1 MAKVDENL
9 YRQEIEELTDF
20 VRHGEGWL
28 DLRNLLVD
36 NGFIVD
42 DTFLVSFLEDEEEME
57 YGVIVTKGKRIFEY
71 SRSTEE
77 DKDTL
82 ESFKLLEITH
92 DNDKIDKYPQIP
104 IALKMI
110 A

>member
-20 VRHGEGWL
+20 VRHDEGWL
-28 DLRNLLVD
+28 DLRNILTD
-36 NGFIVD
+36 NGFFVD
-42 DTFLVSFLEDEEEME
+42 DTLLVSFLEDEEEME
-57 YGVIVTKGKRIFEY
+57 YGVIVTKDKKIFEY

-77 DKDTL
+77 DNDTL

-110 A
+110 G